1 MNGSIRESK
10 SKEELEEFFE
20 KMATPFKRPGTAPNQ
35 RSNDGTLRSHWA
47 WEDHAPPTTW
57 GQLAAQVRCRL
68 SSPLHS
74 ACLCPARR
82 LLVHASR
89 ALLGAGSRCTVHT
102 TQWYDAGA
110 ASDERGFV
118 RLCQCKYKS
127 FGNSAVISAASL

>member
-1 MNGSIRESK
+1 MLSCCVCWAQSMNGSIRESK
-10 SKEELEEFFE
+10 SKEELDEFFE

-74 ACLCPARR
+74 ACLCPWPGAS
-82 LLVHASR
+82 LSR
-89 ALLGAGSRCTVHT
+89 AHLTRAAWRWLQVYGPHHTV
-102 TQWYDAGA
+102 
-110 ASDERGFV
+110 V
-118 RLCQCKYKS
+118 
-127 FGNSAVISAASL
+127 